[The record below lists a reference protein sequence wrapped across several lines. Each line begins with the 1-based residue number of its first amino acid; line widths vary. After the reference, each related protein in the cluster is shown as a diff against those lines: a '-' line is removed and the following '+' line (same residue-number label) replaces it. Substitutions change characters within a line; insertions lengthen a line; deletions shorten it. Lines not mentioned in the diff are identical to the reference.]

1 MGGME
6 DAIDTSS
13 NAFEWW
19 QCCEHFFA
27 VACRSQTAVED
38 GDAAHVAFGA
48 YQAPDGLDEFDAGFG
63 HGDFHEGIA
72 TLVGNP
78 IAQRFVY
85 GVVGHGEG
93 QLGDDDVHAGKAR
106 QVQAFGKAVQ
116 SKNNAHLVGL
126 DFGQML
132 LQQSCF
138 GHVALHQ

>member
-1 MGGME
+1 MIAQG
-6 DAIDTSS
+6 TSL

-19 QCCEHFFA
+19 QRCEHFFA
-27 VACRSQTAVED
+27 IACRGQTAVED

-48 YQAPDGLDEFDAGFG
+48 NEATHRLDEFDAGFG
-63 HGDFHEGIA
+63 HGDFHEGVA

-78 IAQRFVY
+78 IAQGFVY
-85 GVVGHGEG
+85 GIIGHRKRE
-93 QLGDDDVHAGKAR
+93 LGDDDVHAGKSR

-132 LQQSCF
+132 LQ
-138 GHVALHQ
+138 